1 MTESISYQQGEDPN
15 QYRVKDFPWESR
27 PQQSAMEQIIF
38 ELFKKLNWQL
48 EDDISIEIAGSQ
60 VYEIEGDGTRWK
72 PNKGT
77 VKYNKDAFIVI
88 KNKDRNPYIPSM
100 PAPVV
105 SEETVTMEAQ
115 QGEDPLI
122 IKTSTGDT
130 TP

>member
-1 MTESISYQQGEDPN
+1 MNPLELTWDEQLLQKMNELG
-15 QYRVKDFPWESR
+15 WER
-27 PQQSAMEQIIF
+27 TDLIDVQ
-38 ELFKKLNWQL
+38 
-48 EDDISIEIAGSQ
+48 IAGSQ

-77 VKYNKDAFIVI
+77 VKYNNDAFIVI
-88 KNKDRNPYIPSM
+88 KNRDRSPYAPSV
-100 PAPVV
+100 PPPVV
-105 SEETVTMEAQ
+105 SEETITMEAQ